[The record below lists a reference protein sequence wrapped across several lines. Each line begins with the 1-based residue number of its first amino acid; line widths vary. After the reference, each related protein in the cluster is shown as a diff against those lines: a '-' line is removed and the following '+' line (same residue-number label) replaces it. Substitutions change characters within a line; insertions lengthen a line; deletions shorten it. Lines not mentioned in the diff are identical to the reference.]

1 MPERVSTQTVR
12 TLKPRPDYKFPIPY
26 LCVNS
31 SLVPCGTRLVS
42 FLAGDEGTGSGLE
55 LLFGERMLSLIYF
68 TNSRLANVCL

>member
-31 SLVPCGTRLVS
+31 SLVP
-42 FLAGDEGTGSGLE
+42 LARGLCRFRGSEGTGNGLE
-55 LLFGERMLSLIYF
+55 LLFGERMLLLIYF